1 MSQPPPPSA
10 RARRPRSAA
19 NPWMLTIAGLALT
32 LCLPRLDARL
42 PQSSAVPLPEGYTA
56 WREYGGT
63 ADSMQY
69 SALAQVTRANV
80 ASLQPAW
87 FYRVGGDPVRLP
99 FNPLVVAHEGRS
111 VMYVAGVRNV
121 VVALDAATGKELW
134 VSSAQAPERGLAYW
148 ESGDGRDRRLI
159 LNTGGGLRE
168 IDARTGQPIVT
179 FGRNGFV
186 DLRTGD
192 PRRLAGPN
200 KSPVRIF
207 ENLAIVGSNPG
218 EGYGSPPGDLRAYD
232 VVTGALVWTFH
243 TIPRP
248 GEFGYESWPPGAW
261 KYAGGANTWG
271 EITVDVKNGLV
282 FFPTGSPTHDL
293 YGADRA
299 GNNLFGNCLLALDAR
314 TGRRVWHFQ
323 TVHHDLWDYD
333 LAAAPKLLTIR
344 DPAQPGRT
352 VDIVAQAGKTGYL
365 YVFERR
371 TGRPIWPI
379 EERPVPASSVPGEI
393 SSPTQPIPT
402 RPPPFA
408 RQTFTPEDVNP
419 FVSPEEQD
427 RLKQAVRESA
437 NAGVF
442 TPSSHERYHI
452 QLPGAWG
459 GANWG
464 SLAADPANGWLF
476 VRSLEMPS
484 YRRMSLVNERT
495 GPVTVVGGPREQQGY
510 QVYTT
515 LCAACHGPG
524 QAPMKS
530 PAKLGPA
537 DFRRLLREGR
547 EQMPPFP
554 EAALPAASVDAL
566 EAYLATL
573 PLAEAEQA
581 DDGVLR
587 LPPNPN
593 RYVGPSP
600 RYSGSFSAGWYASN
614 GLPAIGP
621 PWTQLVAYD
630 LNTGTIKWRVPDGEA
645 PGLAAKGITNTG
657 SVRPR
662 NGPVATAGGLVFVAN
677 SQDRRLRA
685 YHSDTGAVLWAHE
698 LEANPEGIP
707 AVFQIGGRQFIVFAA
722 GASWGTGTDPVWK
735 NEFHRKQGRLEAQGY
750 HVFALPPGPGK

>member
-1 MSQPPPPSA
+1 M
-10 RARRPRSAA
+10 
-19 NPWMLTIAGLALT
+19 MTIAGLALT
-32 LCLPRLDARL
+32 LLLQRVDARQGR
-42 PQSSAVPLPEGYTA
+42 PNGAPLPADYTT
-56 WREYGGT
+56 WSDYGGSS
-63 ADSMQY
+63 DSMQY
-69 SALAQVTRANV
+69 SALAQITRANV
-80 ASLQPAW
+80 ATLQPVW
-87 FYRVGGDPVRLP
+87 FYRVAGDPVRLP
-99 FNPLVVAHEGRS
+99 FNPLIVEN
-111 VMYVAGVRNV
+111 VMYVAGTKNV

-134 VSSAQAPERGLAYW
+134 VSAAQAPERGLAYW
-148 ESGDGRDRRLI
+148 ESADRRDRRLI

-168 IDARTGQPIVT
+168 IDARTGQPIAT

-186 DLRTGD
+186 DMRTGD

-232 VVTGALVWTFH
+232 VVTGNLVWTFH

-248 GEFGYESWPPGAW
+248 GEFGYDTWPPDAW

-271 EITVDVKNGLV
+271 EITVDAKNSLV

-314 TGRRVWHFQ
+314 TGKRVWHFQ

-333 LAAAPKLLTIR
+333 LTAAPKLLTIR
-344 DPAQPGRT
+344 DPSQAGAT
-352 VDIVAQAGKTGYL
+352 VDIVALAGKTGYL

-379 EERPVPASSVPGEI
+379 EEKPVPRSEVPGEI

-402 RPPPFA
+402 KPPPFA
-408 RQTFTPEDVNP
+408 RQTFRPEDVNP
-419 FVSPEEQD
+419 FVPAAEQE
-427 RLKQAVRESA
+427 RLKQAVRDSA

-464 SLAADPANGWLF
+464 SLAADPSSGSLF

-484 YRRMSLVNERT
+484 YRKMSIVNENNAR
-495 GPVTVVGGPREQQGY
+495 PVTIAGGAREQQGY
-510 QVYTT
+510 TVYTT
-515 LCAACHGPG
+515 FCAACHGPG
-524 QAPMKS
+524 QAQMKS
-530 PAKLGPA
+530 PAKLGLES
-537 DFRRLLREGR
+537 FRRLLREGK
-547 EQMPPFP
+547 EQMPAFSD
-554 EAALPAASVDAL
+554 AALPAASVEAL

-573 PLAEAEQA
+573 PLADGEQA

-630 LNTGTIKWRVPDGEA
+630 LNTGTIKWRVADGQA
-645 PGLAAKGITNTG
+645 PGLAANGVMNTG

-662 NGPVATAGGLVFVAN
+662 NGPVAAAGGLVFVAN
-677 SQDRRLRA
+677 SQDRMLRA
-685 YHSDTGAVLWAHE
+685 YHSDTGAVLWARE

-707 AVFQIGGRQFIVFAA
+707 AVFQIGGRQFIAFAA

-750 HVFALPPGPGK
+750 HVFALPAAPGK

>member
-1 MSQPPPPSA
+1 M
-10 RARRPRSAA
+10 
-19 NPWMLTIAGLALT
+19 MTIAGLGLMLLLVPA
-32 LCLPRLDARL
+32 DAR
-42 PQSSAVPLPEGYTA
+42 PIQSPGAPLPADYTT

-69 SALAQVTRANV
+69 SALAQIHRGNV
-80 ASLQPAW
+80 ATLQPAW
-87 FYRVGGDPVRLP
+87 FYRVAGDPVRLP
-99 FNPLVVAHEGRS
+99 FSPLIAGH
-111 VMYVAGVRNV
+111 VMYVAGTKNA

-148 ESGDGRDRRLI
+148 ESADGRDRRLI

-168 IDARTGQPIVT
+168 IDAQTGQPIVT

-186 DLRTGD
+186 DMRTGD

-200 KSPVRIF
+200 KSPLRIF
-207 ENLAIVGSNPG
+207 ENLAIVGSNTG

-232 VVTGALVWTFH
+232 VVTGTLVWTFH

-248 GEFGYESWPPGAW
+248 GEFGYDTWPPDAW

-271 EITVDVKNGLV
+271 EITVDGKNGLV

-299 GNNLFGNCLLALDAR
+299 GHNLFGNCLLALDAR
-314 TGRRVWHFQ
+314 TGKRVWHFQ

-333 LAAAPKLLTIR
+333 LTAAPKLLTIR
-344 DPAQPGRT
+344 DPSQPGRT
-352 VDIVAQAGKTGYL
+352 VDVVAQAGKTGFL
-365 YVFERR
+365 YVFERK

-379 EERPVPASSVPGEI
+379 EEQPVPKSEVPGEV

-402 RPPPFA
+402 KPPPFA
-408 RQTFTPEDVNP
+408 RHVFRPEDVNP
-419 FVSPEEQD
+419 FMSPEEQD
-427 RLKQAVRESA
+427 RLRQAVQDAASD
-437 NAGVF
+437 GVF
-442 TPSSHERYHI
+442 TPSSHLRYHI

-464 SLAADPANGWLF
+464 SLAADPSTGALF

-484 YRRMSLVNERT
+484 YRKMSIVPETNNARPGPAT
-495 GPVTVVGGPREQQGY
+495 GPGGPLEQQGFK
-510 QVYTT
+510 VYTT
-515 LCAACHGPG
+515 FCATCHGPG
-524 QAPMKS
+524 QAQMKAPS
-530 PAKLGPA
+530 KLGL
-537 DFRRLLREGR
+537 DNFRKLLREGK
-547 EQMPPFP
+547 EQMPAFP
-554 EAALPAASVDAL
+554 EAALPAASVEAL

-573 PLAEAEQA
+573 PLADGEQA

-600 RYSGSFSAGWYASN
+600 RYSGSFSAGWYTSN

-630 LNTGTIKWRVPDGEA
+630 LNTGTIKWRVPDGQA
-645 PGLAAKGITNTG
+645 PGLAARGITNTG
-657 SVRPR
+657 TVRPR
-662 NGPVATAGGLVFVAN
+662 NGPVATAGGLVFLAN
-677 SQDRRLRA
+677 SQDRTLRA
-685 YHSDTGAVLWAHE
+685 YNSDTGAVVWARE

-707 AVFQIGGRQFIVFAA
+707 AVFQIGGRQFIAFAA

-735 NEFHRKQGRLEAQGY
+735 NEFHRKQGKLEAQGY
-750 HVFALPPGPGK
+750 HVFALPAGATVK

>member
-1 MSQPPPPSA
+1 
-10 RARRPRSAA
+10 
-19 NPWMLTIAGLALT
+19 MLVLQ
-32 LCLPRLDARL
+32 RLDAL
-42 PQSSAVPLPEGYTA
+42 PVQSPGAPLPADYTT

-69 SALAQVTRANV
+69 SALAQINRGNV
-80 ASLQPAW
+80 ATLQPAW
-87 FYRVGGDPVRLP
+87 FYRVAGDPVRLP
-99 FNPLVVAHEGRS
+99 FSPLVVANEGAN
-111 VMYVAGVRNV
+111 VMYVAGLKNV

-148 ESGDGRDRRLI
+148 QSADGKDRRLI

-168 IDARTGQPIVT
+168 IDAQTGQPIAT

-186 DLRTGD
+186 DMRTGD

-200 KSPVRIF
+200 KTPPRIF
-207 ENLAIVGSNPG
+207 ENLAIVGSNTG

-232 VVTGALVWTFH
+232 VVTGRLVWTFH

-248 GEFGYESWPPGAW
+248 GEVGYDTWPPDAW

-271 EITVDVKNGLV
+271 EITVDGKNGLV

-314 TGRRVWHFQ
+314 TGKRLWHFQ
-323 TVHHDLWDYD
+323 IVHHDLWDYD
-333 LAAAPKLLTIR
+333 LTAAPKLLTIR
-344 DPAQPGRT
+344 DPSTPGPSTALGTGRT
-352 VDIVAQAGKTGYL
+352 VDVVAQAGKTGFL
-365 YVFERR
+365 YVFERT
-371 TGRPIWPI
+371 TGKPVWPI
-379 EERPVPASSVPGEI
+379 EERPMPKSGVPGEI

-408 RQTFTPEDVNP
+408 RQTFGPEDVNP
-419 FVSPEEQD
+419 FMSPEEQD
-427 RLKQAVRESA
+427 RLKQAVRDAA

-442 TPSSHERYHI
+442 TPSSHERSHI

-464 SLAADPANGWLF
+464 SLAADPSTGSLF

-484 YRRMSLVNERT
+484 YRKMSIVNERP
-495 GPVTVVGGPREQQGY
+495 GPVTVAGGPREQQGY
-510 QVYTT
+510 SIYTT

-524 QAPMKS
+524 QAQMKS
-530 PAKLGPA
+530 PAKLGPEN
-537 DFRRLLREGR
+537 FRTLLRQGK
-547 EQMPPFP
+547 EQMPAFP

-573 PLAEAEQA
+573 PLADGEQA

-600 RYSGSFSAGWYASN
+600 RYSGSFSAGWYTSN

-630 LNTGTIKWRVPDGEA
+630 LNTGTIKWRVPDGQA
-645 PGLAAKGITNTG
+645 PGLAAKGITGTG
-657 SVRPR
+657 TVRPR

-677 SQDRRLRA
+677 SQDRVLRA
-685 YHSDTGAVLWAHE
+685 YHSDTGQVLWARE
-698 LEANPEGIP
+698 LDANPEGIP
-707 AVFQIGGRQFIVFAA
+707 AVFQIGGRQFIAFAA
-722 GASWGTGTDPVWK
+722 GASWGSGTDPVWK

-750 HVFALPPGPGK
+750 HVFALPAAASPIK